1 MHKVTYAALPLLALL
16 RLADPGLFGVAL
28 GVAFLFG
35 SLMSNVSFVQ
45 TELGSFQP
53 HVKSVYVARSVT
65 RPCQCT
71 SVFPSYHDPP
81 SFPPSA
87 SCFLLCRFTRGLV
100 SDPAGV
106 PQVLAHGGPSPPGA
120 SLPAVGP

>member
-45 TELGSFQP
+45 TELGLFQP
-53 HVKSVYVARSVT
+53 
-65 RPCQCT
+65 
-71 SVFPSYHDPP
+71 
-81 SFPPSA
+81 
-87 SCFLLCRFTRGLV
+87 
-100 SDPAGV
+100 
-106 PQVLAHGGPSPPGA
+106 QV
-120 SLPAVGP
+120 